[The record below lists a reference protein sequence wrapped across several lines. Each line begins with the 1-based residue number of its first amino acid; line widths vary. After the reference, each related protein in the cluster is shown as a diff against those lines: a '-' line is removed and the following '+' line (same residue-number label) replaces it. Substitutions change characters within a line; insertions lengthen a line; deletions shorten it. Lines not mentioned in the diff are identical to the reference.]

1 MAIDQRMLAEY
12 LRKQQQQGMSLG
24 RPPITM
30 ESQVNALANQ
40 PVAPGMVGAYVDQS
54 KPDPRAKS
62 FTGEE
67 NRIKSQRAMANMLR
81 GKEAPKGK
89 TVGPY
94 DLYMGPNWGESLA
107 YAGEQALG
115 GYMAGKANRD
125 DIELDEERGLVK
137 AAELAAEDA
146 KDERDFNLKLD
157 TFNRGIFESDRSYDY
172 DKERNEM
179 LDQLEAEK
187 LKYDRAIAEAETE
200 EEKAERI
207 EDKRRWE
214 LDYGIKYEELLLA
227 QEEANAKGT
236 YADKFDEAT
245 NKAINALG
253 SAKERDAARM
263 LLSTSQELQR
273 LTNEAGLLLKESPDS
288 NWSSLGADISADV
301 ASGFPLI
308 GGDALRNVVKSK
320 AYSEGEKK
328 IRGMASNAVES
339 FRRARTGANLT
350 GVEIKVGEDWDPT
363 APAIGAEESLRRTI
377 ELNRVINS
385 YLGNMGIPQPSG
397 NKSGD
402 GVASGN
408 KSDEGVEKQWE
419 DDEYFYR
426 ELPDGTVQRRKKG

>member
-12 LRKQQQQGMSLG
+12 LRKQQQQGMSTARL
-24 RPPITM
+24 PITM

-40 PVAPGMVGAYVDQS
+40 PLAPGMVSAYVDQS

-62 FTGEE
+62 FAGEE
-67 NRIKSQRAMANMLR
+67 NRLKSQRAYADMLR

-89 TVGPY
+89 TVGPF

-115 GYMAGKANRD
+115 GYMTGLANRD
-125 DIELDEERGLVK
+125 DKALDEEKGRALKATLARQDEIEDRG
-137 AAELAAEDA
+137 
-146 KDERDFNLKLD
+146 FNLDLD
-157 TFNRGIFESDRSYDY
+157 KYERGIFESDRGFGQKVDEYNRGIYESDRDHDY
-172 DKERNEM
+172 QAERNEI
-179 LDQLEAEK
+179 LDNIAAETLEYDRALAKAETEAEK
-187 LKYDRAIAEAETE
+187 AKIL
-200 EEKAERI
+200 

-214 LDYGIKYEELLLA
+214 ADHVIKLEELLLK
-227 QEEANAKGT
+227 QEEANPTITEG
-236 YADKFDEAT
+236 DFDEAT
-245 NKAINALG
+245 NKSINALA

-273 LTNEAGLLLKESPDS
+273 LTKEAELLLKESPDS
-288 NWSSLGADISADV
+288 NWSSRGADIAADV
-301 ASGFPLI
+301 ASGLPVI
-308 GGDALRNVVKSK
+308 GGDALRNVVKSE
-320 AYSEGEKK
+320 AYSDDEKK

-363 APAIGAEESLRRTI
+363 APAIGAKESLRRAI

-397 NKSGD
+397 
-402 GVASGN
+402 
-408 KSDEGVEKQWE
+408 SDEDLINK
-419 DDEYFYR
+419 Y
-426 ELPDGTVQRRKKG
+426 L

>member
-1 MAIDQRMLAEY
+1 MLAEY

-40 PVAPGMVGAYVDQS
+40 PLAPGMVGAYVDQS

-115 GYMAGKANRD
+115 GYLAGKANRA
-125 DIELDEERGLVK
+125 DIELDEGRGLSK
-137 AAELAAEDA
+137 AAQLAED
-146 KDERDFNLKLD
+146 KEIRDLAQSN
-157 TFNRGIFESDRSYDY
+157 TNRAFDY
-172 DKERNEM
+172 KATRNEM
-179 LDQLEAEK
+179 LDKIAAET
-187 LKYDRAIAEAETE
+187 LKYDRAIAEAKTE